1 MTLYTHVQLFH
12 AQNECILER
21 AQRSSIDRAL
31 PRVCSRTLG
40 AKTVEP
46 TSATAALLTTRS
58 VYIHNPARVAP
69 VLLHPPNFPL
79 ALWQNLCSSS
89 LPLPRKAV
97 CPEGASVFLVMDAPC
112 SGASSESLPT
122 SDDSD
127 GSDCCSA
134 PAAAPWA
141 AIPPGGALRR
151 RLTAAT
157 GLEAWASVRRV
168 RKRPRTDD
176 GGTAGGGGD
185 GGGDGAKADCAAAV
199 DVPPSED
206 EEEEDASDID
216 FGGDGGSGAVEEELP
231 PGAEQLVFTGRKK
244 APKRKS
250 RLARPLSA
258 MPGYRRRSGRKGG
271 GGGGGFRGGGAGGMG
286 GGCRGAIGG
295 MSAVGAAHLDR
306 RMSASAYWDG
316 DGGKGGGGGGGGG
329 GHDAL
334 AAIAGRA
341 DVEDEA
347 GVFDDVEVAEGGV
360 DDAADA
366 GTAPAPCVAG
376 GRKSRCTARAGVPF
390 DTGVPT
396 SSAASP
402 PLPPPPSLPPGGGAP
417 PHCADVLPVGA
428 PTPIPEL
435 TDPAA
440 LAAKLTAVTG
450 HTAFRANQAAAI
462 TAVLRRESVLAIL
475 PTGGGKSVLYQLP
488 AALLP
493 GLTIVITPLTAL
505 LLEQL
510 ARLPA
515 CLVGE
520 CFRAGQSASAVARIE
535 GRLLEGAVDVLFVS
549 PERLLSER
557 FATFMR
563 THAMGG
569 GGGGGDGTAAA
580 HGDDDETDGGGPG
593 GRPPRVPVSL
603 VVLDEAH
610 CISEWSHNFRPAYLH
625 LADALHGPPG
635 SRLFP
640 PRGSPHSPAVLALT
654 ATASVSTAAAI
665 TSALR
670 TPTVVASDVAR
681 TNLQLSIV
689 RAPTVDAKL
698 PLLLRLLRTPFFRAA
713 RADPSAAIIV
723 YVPRRKSAELVA
735 SHLSAELTDTPMGRR
750 VSVYHAGLSAAARA
764 RAQADFTS
772 GVAAVLVATVAFGLG
787 VDKGNVRAVVH
798 YAPPPSVE
806 GYAQEVGRAGR
817 DGAPSQCV
825 AFVAEDDWPVAF
837 SRAYTD
843 AVDLGPLKGL
853 LRRLVAGAAV
863 AAGAATGDRGKAGR
877 GRVPARESAGS
888 AAALAATSA
897 PASGLVVV
905 PLSVAD
911 LERELDLPA
920 EVVETAITLLQTAH
934 HQPAEGQAD
943 IPPPRTLLRLQLRP
957 RSPALAKVR
966 FLVAASATYFDRYPL
981 LEAAL
986 GSVKP
991 SNGVYTFSV
1000 YGVRGGEGGGGVAP
1014 AADVVGMLDDLR
1026 AAGSIA
1032 YETSTDSIVVGVGV
1046 DDALADA
1053 ATRAVAVDASAR
1065 FVHARLAGV
1074 LATKL
1079 RNVRAIRSLCRDA
1092 VAMTR
1097 GAAGG
1102 GVVQRAAAAEA
1113 QSAAIHARLHTHFTE
1128 ADVARLPASGVAT
1141 PSPEVDAD
1149 LAAYEAPL
1157 TPSQRAAVEADV
1169 RSLVCQSGGM
1179 TPPST
1184 ARQAARLLHG
1194 IQSPAFPALVW
1205 YSHRAW
1211 RRHVRLPFEAVR
1223 EVAAQVLRGLV

>member
-1 MTLYTHVQLFH
+1 MT
-12 AQNECILER
+12 R
-21 AQRSSIDRAL
+21 ACRR
-31 PRVCSRTLG
+31 RR
-40 AKTVEP
+40 
-46 TSATAALLTTRS
+46 R
-58 VYIHNPARVAP
+58 PAR
-69 VLLHPPNFPL
+69 
-79 ALWQNLCSSS
+79 
-89 LPLPRKAV
+89 
-97 CPEGASVFLVMDAPC
+97 
-112 SGASSESLPT
+112 
-122 SDDSD
+122 
-127 GSDCCSA
+127 
-134 PAAAPWA
+134 
-141 AIPPGGALRR
+141 
-151 RLTAAT
+151 
-157 GLEAWASVRRV
+157 
-168 RKRPRTDD
+168 
-176 GGTAGGGGD
+176 
-185 GGGDGAKADCAAAV
+185 
-199 DVPPSED
+199 
-206 EEEEDASDID
+206 
-216 FGGDGGSGAVEEELP
+216 
-231 PGAEQLVFTGRKK
+231 
-244 APKRKS
+244 
-250 RLARPLSA
+250 
-258 MPGYRRRSGRKGG
+258 
-271 GGGGGFRGGGAGGMG
+271 
-286 GGCRGAIGG
+286 
-295 MSAVGAAHLDR
+295 
-306 RMSASAYWDG
+306 
-316 DGGKGGGGGGGGG
+316 
-329 GHDAL
+329 
-334 AAIAGRA
+334 
-341 DVEDEA
+341 
-347 GVFDDVEVAEGGV
+347 
-360 DDAADA
+360 
-366 GTAPAPCVAG
+366 
-376 GRKSRCTARAGVPF
+376 
-390 DTGVPT
+390 
-396 SSAASP
+396 SP
-402 PLPPPPSLPPGGGAP
+402 PPPPPSVPPAGGAP
-417 PHCADVLPVGA
+417 PGCADA
-428 PTPIPEL
+428 SAAADADAAAAATAPIPEL
-435 TDPAA
+435 ADPAA

-520 CFRAGQSASAVARIE
+520 CFRAGQSAAAVARIE

-557 FATFMR
+557 FASFMR
-563 THAMGG
+563 AHAMTGG
-569 GGGGGDGTAAA
+569 GGGRGDGTAAT
-580 HGDDDETDGGGPG
+580 DDGDGGAGGDGPG
-593 GRPPRVPVSL
+593 GRAPRVPVSL

-625 LADALHGPPG
+625 LADALHGSPG

-640 PRGSPHSPAVLALT
+640 PRGSPHAPAVLALT
-654 ATASVSTAAAI
+654 ATASVATAAAI

-787 VDKGNVRAVVH
+787 VDKGNVRGVVH

-837 SRAYTD
+837 SRAHTD

-853 LRRLVAGAAV
+853 LRRLVAGAAA

-877 GRVPARESAGS
+877 GRLAARHSTASAV
-888 AAALAATSA
+888 AVAATS
-897 PASGLVVV
+897 PLASGLVVV

-911 LERELDLPA
+911 LERELDLKA

-934 HQPAEGQAD
+934 HRPAEGQVAS
-943 IPPPRTLLRLQLRP
+943 PPPATLLRLQLRP

-966 FLVAASATYFDRYPL
+966 FLVAAPASYFDRYPL

-1014 AADVVGMLDDLR
+1014 AADVVSMLDDLR

-1032 YETSTDSIVVGVGV
+1032 YDTSTDSIVVGVGV

-1065 FVHARLAGV
+1065 FIHSRLAGV

-1102 GVVQRAAAAEA
+1102 GVAERAAAAKA
-1113 QSAAIHARLHTHFTE
+1113 QSAAIHARFHTHFTE
-1128 ADVARLPASGVAT
+1128 ADVARLPAAGSAT
-1141 PSPEVDAD
+1141 PSPEADAD

-1157 TPSQRAAVEADV
+1157 TPSQRVAVEADV
-1169 RSLVCQSGGM
+1169 RSLVCQSAGM

-1223 EVAAQVLRGLV
+1223 EVAAQVLRGLVR